1 MVVNECVWLWLPGCR
16 GGRGAGAG
24 IPIHQGGAEVS
35 QRAQHPRNEG
45 CRGWAGPE
53 EQSKCH
59 WAKLGPAVYPK
70 KIILCLCD
78 FYFSHLC
85 LCNRRQNQ
93 KPALCQLCLNC
104 AVPHVVTSDPGHD
117 LPASVPKNFNSTAM
131 MAFAEVKVEGRNLTL

>member
-1 MVVNECVWLWLPGCR
+1 MSGC
-16 GGRGAGAG
+16 GSLAAGV
-24 IPIHQGGAEVS
+24 GAELALEFPS
-35 QRAQHPRNEG
+35 TKGELRCPRGHSTPGMRDAEVG
-45 CRGWAGPE
+45 QD
-53 EQSKCH
+53 QSKCH

-104 AVPHVVTSDPGHD
+104 AAPHVVTSDPGHD